1 MSTFTSLNPADGQT
15 VASFPVMDE
24 RSVHTVVEDARD
36 AGRWWAQLGYAGRKS
51 RLLKWRTVI
60 ASRMDELAGLMHREG
75 GKPIDDAMLELTLAV
90 EHIDWAAKHAARVLG
105 RKAVSPGLLLS
116 NYAASVR
123 RVPYGVI
130 GVIGPWNYPVFTPM
144 GSIAY
149 ALAAG
154 NAVVF
159 KPSEFTPAVGQW
171 IVESF
176 GEVVPERPV
185 LQLVTGYGETG
196 AALCTSGVDKLA
208 FTGSSVTG
216 QKVMA
221 TCARSLTPVLVE
233 CGGKDVMIIDH
244 DADIEAAAQAAVWGG
259 MSNAGQT
266 CIGTERV
273 YAHAKVYDEVLDRI
287 SSIAR
292 GLVAGS
298 GPDASYGP
306 MTMPSQLD
314 VIRRHVDDALARGGT
329 ATVGGPES
337 VKDPY
342 VEPVVLSGVP
352 EDSAAVQEETF
363 GPVLIVNK
371 VADMDEAIERANAT
385 PFGLAA
391 AVFSGTRGEEV
402 VARLRC
408 GMASINSVISFAGIP
423 ALPFGGVGASGFGRI
438 HGEDG
443 LREFARTQSVAKLR
457 IPIPLVLTSFARKKW
472 AVKLTAGAVRRRFR
486 G

>member
-1 MSTFTSLNPADGQT
+1 MSTFASLNPASGDT

-24 RSVHTVVEDARD
+24 RSVHTVVEDARE
-36 AGRWWAQLGYAGRKS
+36 ASRWWAQLGYADRKL

-60 ASRMDELAGLMHREG
+60 ASRMEELAELMHREG
-75 GKPIDDAMLELTLAV
+75 GKPLDDALLEITLAV
-90 EHIDWAAKHAARVLG
+90 EHIDWAAKHASRVLG

-116 NYAASVR
+116 NHGASIR

-144 GSIAY
+144 GSIVY

-185 LQLVTGYGETG
+185 LQLVTGYGDTG

-208 FTGSSVTG
+208 FTGSSATG
-216 QKVMA
+216 KKVMA
-221 TCARSLTPVLVE
+221 TCAQSLTPVLVE

-287 SSIAR
+287 SAIAR
-292 GLVAGS
+292 GLSTGS

-314 VIRRHVDDALARGGT
+314 VIRRHVDDALTRGGT
-329 ATVGGPES
+329 ASVGGRES
-337 VKDPY
+337 IKDPY

-371 VADMDEAIERANAT
+371 VADIDEAIERANAT

-391 AVFSGTRGEEV
+391 AVFSRTRGEEV
-402 VARLRC
+402 VAQLRC

-423 ALPFGGVGASGFGRI
+423 ALPFGGVGSSGFGRI

-457 IPIPLVLTSFARKKW
+457 IPIPLVLTSFARPKW
-472 AVKLTAGAVRRRFR
+472 AVKFTAGAVRRRFR